1 VRTASCGIG
10 HVDEVAAAEAEGGA
24 TVADRLHKNV
34 KVWSLYLDLEE
45 SLGTVDSCRTAYDRA
60 IDLKVGIS
68 FSTSITAVIISYLT
82 LLNFELRKRL
92 NMWILI

>member
-1 VRTASCGIG
+1 M
-10 HVDEVAAAEAEGGA
+10 DEVAAAEAEGGA

-60 IDLKVGIS
+60 IDLKVGNL
-68 FSTSITAVIISYLT
+68 FQQVLQQIIYYLT
-82 LLNFELRKRL
+82 LLNFELRKPL
-92 NMWILI
+92 NMWILN

>member
-1 VRTASCGIG
+1 MCLKG

-60 IDLKVGIS
+60 IDLKVRNRQI
-68 FSTSITAVIISYLT
+68 FFITFCLAAAAAVAVAAVYCL
-82 LLNFELRKRL
+82 
-92 NMWILI
+92 